1 MGTQKLYQISFSSA
15 DAKAALK
22 TLIPAMESGFN
33 VNTHRGDF
41 SVSGEDAAAVAE
53 FLAERIKARL
63 AVEKGAEKQASFKS
77 DIPAEHWLEEKLRWV
92 REGGRN
98 EWGVP
103 KTFGPITGSFSRPLI
118 LPVELLQGVP
128 GERGEQGNVRQKSLE
143 YIRANFEKVTEDPIY
158 VEVDPFGK
166 AWVSEGNH
174 RIMVAAEK
182 GVSSLPTQV
191 RYFTGAERIATDFSP
206 ERLMN
211 LDAEM
216 TKGAKAAKGKEQPA
230 VVTREQARFM
240 GFNTDTA
247 LGKYTAIVKLE
258 EGMSDRDA
266 RSDAISMMRASF
278 GGVSAVRVG
287 DEARLLAEIP
297 EGAWEDKNCLG
308 WGWMVKGHL
317 PELVAEKQFPQ
328 SPKFLFITIDNA
340 QTAAFA
346 DIGRNNEVRRILSEA
361 ADYVLAHGI
370 GEGIDLHDTNGN
382 VVGRLDLSADS
393 MVEPLE
399 LPSGGIRVVLDLSS
413 AAFDDGINRDVDIAA
428 AIDMAAKRFDVLGAG
443 THFLLVNQDGV
454 AMGAVGQSLPDAPE
468 RAPAADDSH
477 LAM

>member
-33 VNTHRGDF
+33 VNTNRGDF

-63 AVEKGAEKQASFKS
+63 AAEKQ
-77 DIPAEHWLEEKLRWV
+77 
-92 REGGRN
+92 
-98 EWGVP
+98 
-103 KTFGPITGSFSRPLI
+103 
-118 LPVELLQGVP
+118 
-128 GERGEQGNVRQKSLE
+128 
-143 YIRANFEKVTEDPIY
+143 
-158 VEVDPFGK
+158 
-166 AWVSEGNH
+166 
-174 RIMVAAEK
+174 
-182 GVSSLPTQV
+182 
-191 RYFTGAERIATDFSP
+191 
-206 ERLMN
+206 
-211 LDAEM
+211 
-216 TKGAKAAKGKEQPA
+216 AAKGKEQPA

-278 GGVSAVRVG
+278 GGFSAVRVG

-308 WGWMVKGHL
+308 WGWMMKGHL

-346 DIGRNNEVRRILSEA
+346 DIGRNNEVRRILNEA
-361 ADYVLAHGI
+361 ADRVLAHGL
-370 GEGIDLHDTNGN
+370 GNGFDLHDTNGN

-393 MVEPLE
+393 MAEPLE

-454 AMGAVGQSLPDAPE
+454 AMGAVGQSLPDDPE

>member
-63 AVEKGAEKQASFKS
+63 AAEKQ
-77 DIPAEHWLEEKLRWV
+77 
-92 REGGRN
+92 
-98 EWGVP
+98 
-103 KTFGPITGSFSRPLI
+103 
-118 LPVELLQGVP
+118 
-128 GERGEQGNVRQKSLE
+128 
-143 YIRANFEKVTEDPIY
+143 
-158 VEVDPFGK
+158 
-166 AWVSEGNH
+166 
-174 RIMVAAEK
+174 
-182 GVSSLPTQV
+182 
-191 RYFTGAERIATDFSP
+191 
-206 ERLMN
+206 
-211 LDAEM
+211 
-216 TKGAKAAKGKEQPA
+216 AAKGKEQPA

-266 RSDAISMMRASF
+266 RSDAISLMRASF

-287 DEARLLAEIP
+287 HEARLLAEIP
-297 EGAWEDKNCLG
+297 EGAWEDKNCSG
-308 WGWMVKGHL
+308 WGWMAKGHL
-317 PELVAEKQFPQ
+317 PEPGAENRLAGFVLVTLEN
-328 SPKFLFITIDNA
+328 T

-346 DIGRNNEVRRILSEA
+346 DIGRNSEIKRILLEAAERVRVDGVGAGFALHDANGNAVGRVERVDSVPREPVEVSSGANGRVRIELDLRRDAFQGEAGPNAQIAASITTAAEKIAAAGAEGGFLLNAPDGDVLGGVGLNRLPDGDPDVEKKWPQSPSFVFVTLENTQTAAFADIGRNTEIKRILNEA
-361 ADYVLAHGI
+361 ADRVLAHGL
-370 GEGIDLHDTNGN
+370 GNGFDLHDVNGN
-382 VVGRLDLSADS
+382 VIGRVEPHTDS
-393 MVEPLE
+393 MIEPLE
-399 LPSGGIRVVLDLSS
+399 LPPGGIRVGLDLSS

-428 AIDMAAKRFDVLGAG
+428 AIDMAAKRFDVPGAG

-454 AMGAVGQSLPDAPE
+454 VMGAVGQSLPDDPE